1 MLKKGSN
8 TSKVTTGLEMIACYL
23 GNIYMFNVLTK
34 THLDDDMRYLVLLNW
49 IVFYVDKLE

>member
-34 THLDDDMRYLVLLNW
+34 THLDGDMRYLVCMVLLN
-49 IVFYVDKLE
+49 